1 MSLTAVATGSMSK
14 LMEVQYFGIEKQF
27 MFNRLMW
34 NRAPPGYSCGFS
46 RFWLLWCIRSSLGWP
61 FFLIYQICRHS
72 LPTAP
77 L

>member
-46 RFWLLWCIRSSLGWP
+46 RFWLLWCIRSSLGW
-61 FFLIYQICRHS
+61 LDIKS
-72 LPTAP
+72 VATAYP
-77 L
+77 QHHCDT